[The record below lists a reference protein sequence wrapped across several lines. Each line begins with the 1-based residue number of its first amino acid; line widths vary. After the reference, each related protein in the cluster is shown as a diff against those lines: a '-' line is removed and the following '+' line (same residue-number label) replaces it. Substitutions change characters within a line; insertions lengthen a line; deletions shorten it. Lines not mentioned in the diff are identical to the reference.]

1 MTVSLPPLS
10 YAKPEQRTAFYDQV
24 KSGVRALPGVEG
36 VGMSTHIALKG
47 STGVSVL
54 TIEGRPPA
62 DPRTIILDT
71 EQQYVT
77 DGYFRFME
85 IPFQRGR
92 EFEWADRGSAPPVAV
107 VNAALV
113 RKYFPHE
120 DPLGRR
126 IRFPGPEDTNP
137 WLTIV
142 GVSGDEK
149 QSTPFHEMAWT
160 DPPIVYRPLA
170 QQTSATIDLVVRVSS
185 LQTLSG
191 AAIEREVL
199 KVGQD
204 ARITDAYP
212 MQHVLDRYTA
222 YPRFRA
228 ILMGAFAGLALLLA
242 VVGLYGVP
250 LNW

>member
-24 KSGVRALPGVEG
+24 RSGVLALPGVEG

-47 STGVSVL
+47 STGLNVV
-54 TIEGRPPA
+54 TVEGRPPA

-92 EFEWADRGSAPPVAV
+92 EFEWADRGPAPPVAV

-149 QSTPFHEMAWT
+149 QSTTVSRNGVDA
-160 DPPIVYRPLA
+160 IRPLCIVPWLNKLRRLL
-170 QQTSATIDLVVRVSS
+170 TSSCVSHPCRS
-185 LQTLSG
+185 SAARRSSG
-191 AAIEREVL
+191 
-199 KVGQD
+199 K
-204 ARITDAYP
+204 
-212 MQHVLDRYTA
+212 
-222 YPRFRA
+222 F
-228 ILMGAFAGLALLLA
+228 
-242 VVGLYGVP
+242 
-250 LNW
+250 